1 LDINLTRKGPEERF
15 YELAAEVVHTA
26 GLELYDV
33 EYNSINGL
41 LRVYI
46 FNKETETATIDECA
60 NVDRAFTPHIES
72 GDWMPEK
79 LTLEVS
85 SPGVYRKIKTLD
97 HFKMSLGK
105 LIKVHFGSNVEVDTI
120 KNKKMIAILDDC
132 NEKFIKIKL
141 DKSEEEIKVEYTNI
155 KSVNA
160 EFTF

>member
-1 LDINLTRKGPEERF
+1 MDINLERKGTEERF
-15 YELAAEVVHTA
+15 YALASDVVHTA

-33 EYNSINGL
+33 EYNSVNGL

-46 FNKETETATIDECA
+46 FNKETETATINECA
-60 NVDRAFTPHIES
+60 DVDRAFTPHVEN
-72 GDWMPEK
+72 GEWMPEK

-85 SPGVYRKIKTLD
+85 SPGVYRKIKTLA

-105 LIKVHFGSNVEVDTI
+105 LIKVHFGSNVELDTI
-120 KNKKMIAILDDC
+120 KNKKVIVTLDDC
-132 NEKFIKIKL
+132 NESFIKIKL
-141 DKSEEEIKVEYTNI
+141 DKTEEEIQVEYTSI